1 MSVLA
6 TVVKEATDKTEAE
19 ADRLEKEAADKAE
32 ADRLVK
38 EAADKMVLASSVML
52 SLSWHVIT

>member
-1 MSVLA
+1 MA

-19 ADRLEKEAADKAE
+19 AEADRLAKEAADKAE

-38 EAADKMVLASSVML
+38 ETADKMVLASPVML